1 MGVEAFGS
9 AGRPSQAPRSYVN
22 PVATTNQRHVSQ
34 PQHTERHLACG
45 RGLLYLSEMKSEP
58 RPAVPQ
64 THDEQVR
71 ARRNRLTGIGLMCA
85 AVISFAFLDA
95 IAKYLNAYMDTI
107 QVVWARYTGG
117 FLLTLLISNPI
128 SRPGLLRTNRPIL
141 QVVRALFLVGSTV
154 SNFMAFRY
162 LQLDQALS
170 ILFSTPFLVAI
181 LAGPLLGEWIG
192 WRRWVAIL
200 VGFAG
205 VLLVTRP
212 GAGGVHWAA
221 LYSVSSAI
229 FYSLYIIATRLI
241 SRTDA
246 TETTLFYSN
255 LVGALSMLPA
265 LPFVWSV
272 PDNPWLIVLMA
283 VFGAFGSFGHYLL
296 IAAHRLA
303 PASSLAPFMY
313 TQLVWAILL
322 GYLIFSD
329 IPDRWTLAGAAVVV
343 ASGLYLLHRERVTGT
358 A

>member
-1 MGVEAFGS
+1 MAD
-9 AGRPSQAPRSYVN
+9 PRSEV
-22 PVATTNQRHVSQ
+22 
-34 PQHTERHLACG
+34 
-45 RGLLYLSEMKSEP
+45 SEP
-58 RPAVPQ
+58 AAG
-64 THDEQVR
+64 
-71 ARRNRLTGIGLMCA
+71 ARRNRMTGVGLMCC
-85 AVISFAFLDA
+85 AVISFSILDA
-95 IAKYLNAYMDTI
+95 IAKYLGGTMDTL

-117 FLLTLLISNPI
+117 FLLTLMVSNPI
-128 SRPGLLRTNRPIL
+128 SHPGLMRTGRPIL
-141 QVVRALFLVGSTV
+141 QVVRALFLVGSTAA
-154 SNFMAFRY
+154 NFFAFRY

-212 GAGGVHWAA
+212 AAGGVHWAA
-221 LYSVSSAI
+221 LYSVISAV
-229 FYSLYIIATRLI
+229 FYSLYIVATRVLTA
-241 SRTDA
+241 TDR
-246 TETTLFYSN
+246 TETMLFYSN
-255 LVGALSMLPA
+255 LVGALAMLPV
-265 LPFVWSV
+265 LPFVWSL
-272 PDNPWLIVLMA
+272 PTNPWHIALLA

-296 IAAHRLA
+296 IAAHRLV

-322 GYLIFSD
+322 GYLIFGDVPS
-329 IPDRWTLAGAAVVV
+329 RWTLAGAGVVV